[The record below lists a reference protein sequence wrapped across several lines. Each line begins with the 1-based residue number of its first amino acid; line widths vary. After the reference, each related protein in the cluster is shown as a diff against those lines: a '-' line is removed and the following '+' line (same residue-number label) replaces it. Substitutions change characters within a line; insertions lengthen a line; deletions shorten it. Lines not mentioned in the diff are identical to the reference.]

1 VKALKDSRIL
11 PDRKI
16 NYAQSEGGALRHGL
30 IIMVLVDTSVWIQH
44 FREGC
49 TGLSD
54 LLNESDVACH
64 PFIVS
69 ELACGYLKNRTE
81 ILSLL
86 NALPMLPLVDP
97 EEYFK
102 FIDAHRLFG
111 KGLGFVDIHVLASA
125 RLTSTWLWTFD
136 NALATIA
143 AQFKIGYRQT

>member
-1 VKALKDSRIL
+1 L

-16 NYAQSEGGALRHGL
+16 NYARSEGDALHNGL

-44 FREGC
+44 FRAGC
-49 TGLSD
+49 KGLSD

-64 PFIVS
+64 PFIVG

-86 NALPMLPLVDP
+86 QALPMLPLVDS

-111 KGLGFVDIHVLASA
+111 KGLGFVDIHILASA

-136 NALATIA
+136 NSLAAIA
-143 AQFKIGYRQT
+143 AQFKITYTPT